1 MKRNIIVSPSE
12 IEPTIAVI
20 QSGAVLGDLDTT
32 SSSPVYYEYFGKIDI
47 MSWYNVYQIS

>member
-32 SSSPVYYEYFGKIDI
+32 TFSSVDYEYFATIDI
-47 MSWYNVYQIS
+47 ISYYNVYQIS